1 MNLIKRALIISS
13 VGGLFYL
20 LGLYAIHQAQLDF
33 SSISDWLFRGV
44 LMFFVILTIITTKIT
59 QNGYLNFSEGFR
71 VGMFATGFLAI
82 LMTLST
88 WIYCTRIHP
97 TYAEDY
103 EQEYRTLH
111 YDKMMR
117 KYISET
123 WNRDTITQGAIDTI
137 QRGLDLNIQKYT
149 GHLFTVKGQ
158 VQTTLM
164 YSFFWGLMIT
174 TTVALL
180 ARKVKE

>member
-1 MNLIKRALIISS
+1 MNLIKRAVVISL

-20 LGLYAIHQAQLDF
+20 LGLYGIHQAQLDF
-33 SSISDWLFRGV
+33 SSISDWLFRSV
-44 LMFFVILTIITTKIT
+44 LVFFVILTIVTTKAT

-71 VGMFATGFLAI
+71 VGMFATCFLAI

-88 WIYCTRIHP
+88 WVYCTRIHP
-97 TYAEDY
+97 TYTDDY
-103 EQEYRTLH
+103 EQVYRTLH

-117 KYISET
+117 KYIAET
-123 WNRDTITQGAIDTI
+123 WKRDTITEGAKDTI

-149 GHLFTVKGQ
+149 GHLFTVAGQ
-158 VQTTLM
+158 MQTTFM

-174 TTVALL
+174 LTVALL